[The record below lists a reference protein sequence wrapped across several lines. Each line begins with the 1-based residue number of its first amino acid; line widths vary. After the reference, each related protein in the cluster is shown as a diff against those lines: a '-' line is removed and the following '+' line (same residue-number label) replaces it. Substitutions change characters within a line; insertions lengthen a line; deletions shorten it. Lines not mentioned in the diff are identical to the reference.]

1 MPSPH
6 TGRWDRFWARAIRE
20 GKTRDFPGTE
30 AWTSSENER
39 NEYIDH
45 RDILAGHSFKDE
57 HMLAQRMALLAVTLG
72 SLAFIAGCKTTYS
85 AHMLGDQR
93 VVAKYSGRALFAE
106 VPETVR
112 VPAVIAA
119 ADEVARARGYTVL
132 KKESTEE
139 NGILTVVPPARDS
152 ITQLVIHADR
162 VDVGT
167 AIRISYQ
174 PFPDRQLCESFF
186 DAILAKVSP
195 N

>member
-1 MPSPH
+1 MNAH
-6 TGRWDRFWARAIRE
+6 RIAFFAVVA
-20 GKTRDFPGTE
+20 GT
-30 AWTSSENER
+30 
-39 NEYIDH
+39 
-45 RDILAGHSFKDE
+45 L
-57 HMLAQRMALLAVTLG
+57 TL
-72 SLAFIAGCKTTYS
+72 FAGCKTTYS
-85 AHMLGDQR
+85 THQLGEQR
-93 VVAKYSGRALFAE
+93 IVAKYSGRALFAE

-132 KKESTEE
+132 KKETTEE
-139 NGILTVVPPARDS
+139 NGIITVVPPARDS

>member
-1 MPSPH
+1 LDQEPVNA
-6 TGRWDRFWARAIRE
+6 GDFL
-20 GKTRDFPGTE
+20 GKIAQIG
-30 AWTSSENER
+30 SENEINVPHSR
-39 NEYIDH
+39 YP
-45 RDILAGHSFKDE
+45 RRAQFPRRSFKDE
-57 HMLAQRMALLAVTLG
+57 HMNAQRLACIAVALGAMA
-72 SLAFIAGCKTTYS
+72 FFAGCKTTYS
-85 AHMLGDQR
+85 THQLGDQR
-93 VVAKYSGRALFAE
+93 IVAKYSGRALFAE

-132 KKESTEE
+132 KKETTEE
-139 NGILTVVPPARDS
+139 KGIITVVPPARDS
-152 ITQLVIHADR
+152 ITQLVIHAER

-167 AIRISYQ
+167 SIRVSFQ

>member
-1 MPSPH
+1 MNALR
-6 TGRWDRFWARAIRE
+6 TVFLVVA
-20 GKTRDFPGTE
+20 
-30 AWTSSENER
+30 
-39 NEYIDH
+39 
-45 RDILAGHSFKDE
+45 AG
-57 HMLAQRMALLAVTLG
+57 A
-72 SLAFIAGCKTTYS
+72 LAFSAGCKTTYS
-85 AHMLGDQR
+85 SHQLGEQR
-93 VVAKYSGRALFAE
+93 VVAKYNGRALFAE

-119 ADEVARARGYTVL
+119 ADEVARSRGYTVL

-139 NGILTVVPPARDS
+139 AGYISVVPPARDA
-152 ITQLVIHADR
+152 ITRLVIHADR

-167 AIRISYQ
+167 SIRVSYE